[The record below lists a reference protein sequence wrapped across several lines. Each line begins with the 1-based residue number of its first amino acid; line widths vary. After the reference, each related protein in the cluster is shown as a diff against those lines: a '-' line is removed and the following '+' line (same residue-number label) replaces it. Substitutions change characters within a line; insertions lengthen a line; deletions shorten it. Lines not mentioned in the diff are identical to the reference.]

1 MSEFINY
8 GTIPEDN
15 QLPMGVDEH
24 PVGLETGT
32 PAPVGAQ
39 TQVIASAPADD
50 YGYLT
55 NPYENLSKTQR
66 RMLAFAA
73 IKDAGMSLQGK
84 QGNSFQTMVS
94 DITARA
100 DMARKAK
107 AAQAS
112 AERDRLMQAQVM
124 AMLGGAPAAAST
136 GVGAVIMPTTD
147 GDLQAQIDQLNAAIP
162 VVSMQSPDMA
172 NSLLFQRDT
181 LQAELDEKEAD
192 EALRAETESVRA
204 ASINNLQ
211 GLTDTAEKAFVA
223 SLGEDFEAKLDDII
237 SGEET
242 GRRWISSGW
251 GLVPDSRLEFSRFI
265 AAVDKIKS
273 TLTFDNMADMKK
285 RGITFGSLS
294 DSELRQVSDTV
305 GKLDAHGN
313 PRLAVQ
319 ELAVIYRKLSGEL
332 DDLKLQSLMGD
343 M

>member
-1 MSEFINY
+1 MSEFNNY

-15 QLPMGVDEH
+15 QLPMGVDEY

-39 TQVIASAPADD
+39 TQVITSAPADD
-50 YGYLT
+50 YSYLT

-73 IKDAGMSLQGK
+73 IKDAGLSLQGK

-107 AAQAS
+107 AEQQRL
-112 AERDRLMQAQVM
+112 ERDRLMQAQVR
-124 AMLGGAPAAAST
+124 AMLGGAPAAASA

-162 VVSMQSPDMA
+162 MLLTQYPDMA
-172 NSLLFQRDT
+172 QAVLFQRDT
-181 LQAELDEKEAD
+181 LQADLDEKEAD

-204 ASINNLQ
+204 ASVNNLQ
-211 GLTDTAEKAFVA
+211 GLVDTADKAFTA
-223 SLGEDFEAKLDDII
+223 SLGEDWEAQLDDII

-242 GRRWISSGW
+242 GKRWLFSGW
-251 GLVPDSRLEFSRFI
+251 GIVPERRLEFSRFI

-273 TLTFDNMADMKK
+273 TLTFDNMADMKA

-294 DSELRQVSDTV
+294 DTELQQVSDTV

-319 ELAVIYRKLSGEL
+319 ELAEIYRMLSGEL
-332 DDLKLQSLMGD
+332 EDLKLQSLMGD